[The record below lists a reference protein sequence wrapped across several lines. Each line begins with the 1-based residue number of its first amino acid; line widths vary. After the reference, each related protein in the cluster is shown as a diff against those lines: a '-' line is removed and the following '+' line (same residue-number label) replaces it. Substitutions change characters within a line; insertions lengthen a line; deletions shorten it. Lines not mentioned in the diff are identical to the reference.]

1 MVPWSAK
8 SPSLAA
14 VFLFSLAVPFSTIGT
29 THAQE
34 PAPAEEARPDPADVY
49 FQGFKATRA
58 AEKLEQAG
66 DFIDAAEKFDEARK
80 CFESIQRDH
89 PDWKKDMVAGRMER
103 VGHAIAE
110 IRRKAM
116 EPLKNLKEAPAH
128 KEAAPDPAEVKA
140 LEETIRRLSRGE
152 NRRLE
157 AAEGNAR

>member
-14 VFLFSLAVPFSTIGT
+14 VFAFSLAIPFSTIGT

-34 PAPAEEARPDPADVY
+34 PAAEEEAQPDPTDVY
-49 FQGFKATRA
+49 FQGFNATRA

-66 DFIDAAEKFDEARK
+66 DFIGAAEKLDEARK

-116 EPLKNLKEAPAH
+116 EPLKNLKKVPARV
-128 KEAAPDPAEVKA
+128 EPAPDPAELKA
-140 LEETIRRLSRGE
+140 LEETIRRMSRG
-152 NRRLE
+152 
-157 AAEGNAR
+157 